1 MTNPSFFQ
9 NFYLH
14 HALFITIALSFFNSY
29 TSAQSIEERLIVK
42 VAHIEEFIERFNFEK
57 GSYFENYV
65 QSTYSDQNIDR
76 QVVVA
81 SLFNQ
86 RDGLQNTTLSREF
99 ILEVNSIERPVKLD
113 FNDAM
118 WYATVPLTLHT
129 NSKDFE
135 AILTLEVQLNED
147 YSAEWVIAGVKSALL
162 PSPEND
168 ITFFIKPSSHSTYF
182 PELREVAKSPLRLKQ
197 VISERHAFSSLLLF
211 ENLLGLESINSLS
224 ISTNITYHFLQIP
237 GWIFKVSNFNNDDS
251 LNSGWLI
258 SDLQKV
264 SSLEMR
270 KYEKDVLGVR

>member
-1 MTNPSFFQ
+1 MIKSNCLI
-9 NFYLH
+9 NHYLILIPAIILICH
-14 HALFITIALSFFNSY
+14 GFAHS
-29 TSAQSIEERLIVK
+29 QSIEERLIVK
-42 VAHIEEFIERFNFEK
+42 VAHIEEFIERFNFEE
-57 GSYFENYV
+57 GSYFHNYV
-65 QSTYSDQNIDR
+65 QATYPDQNIDR
-76 QVVVA
+76 KIVVT

-86 RDGLQNTTLSREF
+86 RDRLQEKSHSQEF
-99 ILEVNSIERPVKLD
+99 VIAVNSQERPLKLD

-147 YSAEWVIAGVKSALL
+147 YSAEWVIAGVKSDLL
-162 PSPEND
+162 PNPEED

-197 VISERHAFSSLLLF
+197 VISERHAYSSLLLF
-211 ENLLGLESINSLS
+211 EKLLGLESINSLS

-237 GWIFKVSNFNNDDS
+237 GWIFKVSNFNQDDS

-264 SSLEMR
+264 SSFEMR